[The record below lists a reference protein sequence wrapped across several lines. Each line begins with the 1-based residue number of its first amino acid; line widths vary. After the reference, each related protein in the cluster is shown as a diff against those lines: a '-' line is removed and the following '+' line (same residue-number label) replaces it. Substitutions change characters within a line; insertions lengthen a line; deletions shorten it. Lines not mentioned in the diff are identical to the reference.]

1 MTDDIFSQRTQ
12 TDTIKEMA
20 AQEAQESKQR
30 RINYGLV
37 FSTPE
42 GFEVLKDIL
51 TLCHPLAISYVPSNQ
66 FETAFREGERNV
78 FLYIMSHLSD
88 EMKSKIIGG

>member
-1 MTDDIFSQRTQ
+1 MDDIFSKHQ
-12 TDTIKEMA
+12 TERMQEMA
-20 AQEAQESKQR
+20 DQEAQEAKQR
-30 RINYGLV
+30 RINFGLT

-42 GFEVLKDIL
+42 GFEVLKDLL

-66 FETAFREGERNV
+66 YETAFREGERNV
-78 FLYIMSHLSD
+78 FLYILSQLSD